1 MNWINSFI
9 DVILSEGVSKSK
21 LCQIFSFYPSLL
33 VNMKLKQGVM
43 KNIELFIRF
52 FTYFFCREW
61 IYRTWTPFPSCT
73 PRWWTPCSPSGRW
86 GSNDKKFILDHYLKF
101 LLSFTGFFLTKMRDI
116 FVVEWN
122 HFSRFMLKKAVK
134 MS

>member
-1 MNWINSFI
+1 MNSFI

-52 FTYFFCREW
+52 FTYFFVENEYIGRGL
-61 IYRTWTPFPSCT
+61 PFPAAPPDGEPPAALQVGGGPMIKNLFWITISNSC
-73 PRWWTPCSPSGRW
+73 
-86 GSNDKKFILDHYLKF
+86 
-101 LLSFTGFFLTKMRDI
+101 
-116 FVVEWN
+116 
-122 HFSRFMLKKAVK
+122 
-134 MS
+134 